1 LSASSFPGSA
11 GSGICFTHTTTF
23 MRAMLPVARGGVQ
36 IAQGVVR
43 P

>member
-23 MRAMLPVARGGVQ
+23 MGSHAARRFAG
-36 IAQGVVR
+36 
-43 P
+43 